1 MKLKKLDIYG
11 FKSFAERTQM
21 VFDSGITGVVG
32 PNGSGKS
39 NISDAVRWVL
49 GEQSARTLR
58 GAKMEDVIF
67 GGTEKRKPL
76 SYCEVSLTLD
86 NSDGALPVQFAEVL
100 VTRRVYRNGDSEY
113 FLNKSACRLKDIID
127 LFRDTGIGKE
137 GYSLIGQGRIDEIL
151 SQRGDE
157 RRAVFEEAAGI
168 SKYKARKA
176 EAERKIDNTNENLTR
191 VEDII
196 AEAQRQIGP
205 LERQAEKARRYIQLF
220 DEMRALDISQFVLRY
235 DAIRQ
240 RAAEHERAA
249 QQRRDAIAQAQA
261 RCDAARTARDEL
273 DRLQAEAEAR
283 TQGLRDSVVELTRA
297 AQRAQGELELLDE
310 RAQALERER
319 ERLTGELSES
329 ERAQA
334 ELRARHDE
342 LSRTQAAQ
350 SGEREGIQA
359 ELAARDVEL
368 TRASDELNSEA
379 QRIEERKESLM
390 EAINRLSDVKSAR
403 ARLTAMRQAITERMT
418 ACERECGELARQRT
432 ALDEAAAAGG
442 REREAA
448 HAHQDEVRRGAQAL
462 QAELSRN
469 RDARNRAQEARQ
481 QLVLSRQQTETRLK
495 VLREMARDYE
505 GYQFA
510 VKQVML
516 KAGREHD
523 RGIVGVVASIL
534 RVPRELE
541 RAADMVLGAALQ
553 NIIVETEQDAKRMIE
568 YLRANRYGRATFLP
582 VTSVMGRTLSPGERQ
597 ALKTD
602 GCLGVLSELVQF
614 DKRYQGIVDNLLGR
628 TVVARDLDA
637 GIEIMR
643 RGRHAFRLVTLE
655 GDVMHS
661 GGSMTGGS
669 IQSRVTNLL
678 SRDREIAEHEA
689 VLKALDDR
697 LARAD
702 EELAGLETERA
713 SLHAR
718 IDQAEAQLRLSEDG
732 VLKLDQQLEQLDRER
747 GALDDR
753 MQRMELERDNLG
765 VNLND
770 VMRELGGLTGE
781 QGAAESN
788 HEQMQRDIAQQQRAL
803 AQRRQQLDEA
813 REELTRR
820 RIELAERVRDE
831 NARAAE
837 LKRIE
842 AELAER
848 AQGMERAQRELKR
861 GEAARAEQAR
871 ERAGREAEVEQA
883 GAALNRARAELD
895 AADTDSGARA
905 QRRRQLE
912 AEQEAAQ
919 GNLTEFTEQLHRLEL
934 LLDRAHTE
942 LDNQQA
948 RIWKDYELTYEACAE
963 QADRTLQLG
972 EADRRI
978 AGLRGQ
984 IRELGSVNVNAPQEY
999 EEAGAR
1005 LRELT
1010 SQRDDL
1016 LRAQADLNRIIED
1029 LTGQMRAQFASQFKL
1044 LNERFQV
1051 AFKALF
1057 GGGSA
1062 KLMLQDESD
1071 VLNCGIDIAAQPPG
1085 KKLQMLTLL
1094 SGGERALTA
1103 IAILFAMLDI
1113 RPTPFCILDEIE
1125 AALDDANIDNFAQYL
1140 SRYSEKTQFIVVTH
1154 RKGTME
1160 CCDALYGVAMEEKGV
1175 SRMVSVALSDAQ
1187 RAV

>member
-1 MKLKKLDIYG
+1 MRLKKLDIYG
-11 FKSFAERTQM
+11 FKSFAERTEM

-39 NISDAVRWVL
+39 NIADAVRWVL
-49 GEQSARTLR
+49 GEQSARMLR

-151 SQRGDE
+151 SQRGEE

-196 AEAQRQIGP
+196 VEAERQIGP
-205 LERQAEKARRYIQLF
+205 LQKQAEKARQYIQLF

-249 QQRRDAIAQAQA
+249 QERRNAIEQAQA
-261 RCDAARTARDEL
+261 RCDAAKAARAEL
-273 DRLQAEAEAR
+273 DARQAEAEAR
-283 TQGLRDSVVELTRA
+283 TQGLRDAVVELTRA
-297 AQRAQGELELLDE
+297 AQQKQGELDLTCE
-310 RAQALERER
+310 RAQALEREQQ
-319 ERLTGELSES
+319 RLNNELNES
-329 ERAQA
+329 TQA
-334 ELRARHDE
+334 LEDMRARHEE
-342 LSRTQAAQ
+342 LSRAQAAQ
-350 SGEREGIQA
+350 SGERDRIQA

-368 TRASDELNSEA
+368 TRSSDELNAEA

-403 ARLTAMRQAITERMT
+403 ARLTAMRQAITERIE
-418 ACERECGELARQRT
+418 ACGRECDELTSQRA
-432 ALDEAAAAGG
+432 ALDEAAAAGEQ
-442 REREAA
+442 ERQTAQ
-448 HAHQDEVRRGAQAL
+448 AHQDEVRGGAQAL
-462 QAELSRN
+462 EAELGRN
-469 RDARNRAQEARQ
+469 RDARNRAQDAQ
-481 QLVLSRQQTETRLK
+481 QKLTLSRQQTETRLK

-510 VKQVML
+510 VKQVMV
-516 KAGREHD
+516 KAQREHD
-523 RGIVGVVASIL
+523 KDIIGVVASIL
-534 RVPRELE
+534 HVPRELE

-597 ALKTD
+597 ALKVD

-678 SRDREIAEHEA
+678 SRDREIAEHESA
-689 VLKALDDR
+689 LKALDER
-697 LARAD
+697 LARAR
-702 EELAGLETERA
+702 EGMAQLEAERA
-713 SLHAR
+713 KLHER
-718 IDQAEAQLRLSEDG
+718 IDEAEAQLRLSEDG
-732 VLKLDQQLEQLDRER
+732 MLKLDQQLGQLAKER
-747 GALDDR
+747 AALDDR
-753 MQRMELERDNLG
+753 IQRMELERDNLG
-765 VNLND
+765 VNLKD
-770 VMRELGGLTGE
+770 VMQELGGLTGE

-788 HEQMQRDIAQQQRAL
+788 HEQMQRDIAEQQRVL
-803 AQRRQQLDEA
+803 AQRRQQLDGA

-848 AQGMERAQRELKR
+848 SEGMERARRELKQ
-861 GEAARAEQAR
+861 GEAAQAGLEREQA
-871 ERAGREAEVEQA
+871 ECEAGVKQAE
-883 GAALNRARAELD
+883 AALNQARAELD
-895 AADTDSGARA
+895 AADTDSGTRA
-905 QRRRQLE
+905 QQRRQLE
-912 AEQEAAQ
+912 SEQEARQADVA
-919 GNLTEFTEQLHRLEL
+919 EFTEQLHRLEM

-948 RIWKDYELTYEACAE
+948 RIWNDYELTYEACAE
-963 QADRTLQLG
+963 QADRTLQLSD
-972 EADRRI
+972 ADKRI
-978 AGLRGQ
+978 AGLRGR

-1005 LRELT
+1005 LHSLT
-1010 SQRDDL
+1010 EQRDDL

-1029 LTGQMRAQFASQFKL
+1029 LTGQMRERFAEQFKL
-1044 LNERFQV
+1044 LNERFQI

-1062 KLMLQDESD
+1062 KLMLQDEND

-1085 KKLQMLTLL
+1085 KKLQMLSLL

-1140 SRYSEKTQFIVVTH
+1140 SRYAEKTQFIVITH

-1160 CCDALYGVAMEEKGV
+1160 CCDSLYGVAMEEKGV
-1175 SRMVSVALSDAQ
+1175 SRMVSVALADAQ